1 MIKEENNKDNVYEN
15 KNDEIHATASV
26 AIFRFT
32 LYE

>member
-15 KNDEIHATASV
+15 KNTEINATASV